1 MLVKPSVVSQA
12 CPKGTNLA
20 ELAEVGQE
28 TYVKDGKT
36 LSRPVFACVY
46 LAGNPFEGRVFT
58 LEAPADMQVGDVV
71 RVTAGD
77 FALLDVARRGKTI
90 WQNEPISADERQ
102 RQAEK
107 AEAQELRRKA
117 LR

>member
-1 MLVKPSVVSQA
+1 MLVKPAVVAQA

-28 TYVKDGKT
+28 TYIKDGKT
-36 LSRPVFACVY
+36 LSRPVLACVY

-58 LEAPADMQVGDVV
+58 LKAPADMQVGDVV
-71 RVTAGD
+71 RVTAD
-77 FALLDVARRGKTI
+77 ALALIDVTRKGKTI
-90 WQNEPISADERQ
+90 WQNEPIAADERQ